1 MKLTSPKQKINYFLK
16 TNFNEI
22 SLFLKNKKKKTFVI
36 LFVFIITSGY
46 ANSRNMTCALP
57 VHNLVE
63 KTLQRPKSYIKLSE
77 PKTTI
82 QLDVS
87 RRVEKFSS
95 PGCHKTEAVTLW
107 TNSLEIECNS
117 NDGTAVTLQINFS
130 TSKFDKTYMQK
141 NQKIR
146 SHTGFCSRLND

>member
-1 MKLTSPKQKINYFLK
+1 MKLTSPKQNINYFLK

-22 SLFLKNKKKKTFVI
+22 SFFFKNKKKQTFVI

-63 KTLQRPKSYIKLSE
+63 KTLQQPETYIKLLE
-77 PKTTI
+77 PKTII
-82 QLDVS
+82 QLGVL
-87 RRVEKFSS
+87 RRIKKFSS
-95 PGCHKTEAVTLW
+95 PGCHKTEAVTFW
-107 TNSLEIECNS
+107 TNSLETKCNS

-141 NQKIR
+141 NQKVR
-146 SHTGFCSRLND
+146 SLTGFCSKLID